1 MGFDLDGDGQ
11 AQKLSH
17 IGCMPYTV
25 YRIHDTTNHLFIIC
39 LSFVYQF
46 IQQFIYNL
54 FIICLSYSSVVV
66 LLFNQSIIQYN
77 NHQSLLTH
85 NFTTKYFVLNLSLS
99 TNLST

>member
-1 MGFDLDGDGQ
+1 MALDMKTDTLEYLK
-11 AQKLSH
+11 AE

-39 LSFVYQF
+39 SSFVYQF

-66 LLFNQSIIQYN
+66 LLFIHQSI
-77 NHQSLLTH
+77 NH
-85 NFTTKYFVLNLSLS
+85 
-99 TNLST
+99 